1 MKRRERGK
9 VDKIHLRKYRGG
21 SQFMTFCLNLRKF
34 LQVCRNLRTF
44 VAVPENLRFTHLG
57 AKKNCESW
65 VPSQKKEFPAMFS
78 PWISCHYHPRQPT
91 EWTGF
96 PAFLFQLQ
104 LSERRIW
111 FHKSGQIATWLEQSR
126 LILLT
131 IFSARLRRVVLPHP
145 GGEYITTVG

>member
-57 AKKNCESW
+57 AKKNYESW
-65 VPSQKKEFPAMFS
+65 VPSQKNR
-78 PWISCHYHPRQPT
+78 ISSHVHTIPREIYICQLYNSNKPT
-91 EWTGF
+91 
-96 PAFLFQLQ
+96 L
-104 LSERRIW
+104 
-111 FHKSGQIATWLEQSR
+111 
-126 LILLT
+126 
-131 IFSARLRRVVLPHP
+131 
-145 GGEYITTVG
+145 